1 MALKSMVHA
10 TYKREVFNDDG
21 DKTVGLLRLGCIYI
35 TAALACCLVVTQ
47 AYAQKAPSVKQAGG
61 AKPATRSPSN
71 EEVAKCIKELTED
84 SFVIRQAAASSL
96 LSAGMAARD
105 QLQTLADGPEPEARA
120 SARRLIALI
129 DQAEFHRR
137 LEAFAA
143 DTDGKQGATLPGW
156 DEFQKLV
163 GDDSGARAL
172 YADMYRQEGPLI
184 AAAFGDTRRSPN
196 ELLESRLARLN
207 QLQPNVGEPVRGAS
221 LASCAT
227 MLFLGSLSEVD
238 VSYGTAMMIE
248 SLLGR
253 PPIIEALR
261 SGEKPQLPIRRL
273 VVAWVLHCPTKSE
286 DVLNR
291 RLEVITVFGLKEA
304 LPLPSAVAAGEPPY
318 HRALPMTRGVAALIV
333 GQLGGPD
340 DVEKLEPLLNDAT
353 VCFGPQMPVQGHPAG
368 AVQMRDAALVA
379 LLQLTNQRPAD
390 YGYIGAQLQPLK
402 LYQLRTLFQLDEQRR
417 AEAIGKW
424 RQWRG
429 EARARQKRTA
439 ANSPK
444 AS

>member
-1 MALKSMVHA
+1 
-10 TYKREVFNDDG
+10 
-21 DKTVGLLRLGCIYI
+21 
-35 TAALACCLVVTQ
+35 
-47 AYAQKAPSVKQAGG
+47 
-61 AKPATRSPSN
+61 
-71 EEVAKCIKELTED
+71 VAKRIKELTDD
-84 SFVIRQAAASSL
+84 SFVVRQAAASSL
-96 LSAGMAARD
+96 LSAGMAARG

-120 SARRLIALI
+120 SARRLLALI

-156 DEFQKLV
+156 NEFQKLV
-163 GDDSGARAL
+163 GDDPGARAL
-172 YADMYRQEGPLI
+172 YVEMYRQEGPLI
-184 AAAFGDTRRSPN
+184 AATFGDTRRSPS

-291 RLEVITVFGLKEA
+291 RLEVISVFGLKEA
-304 LPLPSAVAAGEPPY
+304 LPLPLAVGSGEPPY
-318 HRALPMTRGVAALIV
+318 QRALPMTRGVAALIV
-333 GQLGGPD
+333 GQLGASE
-340 DVEKLEPLLNDAT
+340 DVQKLEPLLNDAT
-353 VCFGPQMPVQGHPAG
+353 VCFGPQMQVQGQPAG
-368 AVQMRDAALVA
+368 VVQMRDAALVA

-402 LYQLRTLFQLDEQRR
+402 LYQLRTLFQLDDQRR

-424 RQWRG
+424 RQWRD
-429 EARARQKRTA
+429 EQKRTA